1 MVGGRSPAYHP
12 SHVAANAGFG
22 AEPQEV
28 RSAHFNGA
36 YSARRDWCLAHGIL
50 NVDAFNEFCIRIFK
64 ERQRCGVEAD
74 ALADGNGA
82 YLPERVMS
90 FGG

>member
-1 MVGGRSPAYHP
+1 M
-12 SHVAANAGFG
+12 
-22 AEPQEV
+22 EV
-28 RSAHFNGA
+28 P
-36 YSARRDWCLAHGIL
+36 
-50 NVDAFNEFCIRIFK
+50 FNEFCIRIFK